1 MSIATDPDARA
12 AQLANIGPDSSLK
25 HGVRAA
31 DGCLMRCDKCPVR
44 DRCEAM
50 EPGGTCAL
58 EAEYVRDRRAAIR
71 ELPFI
76 DPILDGPALSIL
88 VWQELRI
95 IRAAR
100 YLSAFGELLPG
111 AESGYLEAQPLS
123 QKLSTLV
130 NSWQRHL
137 QNMGLTPPERKR
149 LTSTGEA
156 GPAAAIAEA
165 IRKLSRE
172 ERDEACIDADF
183 EASDEE
189 GGSDDE

>member
-1 MSIATDPDARA
+1 MQTPS
-12 AQLANIGPDSSLK
+12 QLANLDSGNSLK

-31 DGCLMRCDKCPVR
+31 DGCLMRCDKCAVR
-44 DRCEAM
+44 QSCEAC
-50 EPGGTCAL
+50 EAGGACAL

-76 DPILDGPALSIL
+76 DETLDGPALSIL
-88 VWQELRI
+88 VWQEVRI

-100 YLSAFGELLPG
+100 YLAVHGELLPG
-111 AESGYLEAQPLS
+111 AESSYLEAQPLDRN
-123 QKLSTLV
+123 LSTLV

-137 QNMGLTPPERKR
+137 QALGLTPPERKR
-149 LTSTGEA
+149 LASTGEA

-172 ERDEACIDADF
+172 EREEKPIDADF
-183 EASDEE
+183 EAADEE
-189 GGSDDE
+189 GAENGA